1 MFVEEIFR
9 SRLWHRLLFKM
20 SGSIPQFMNKK
31 PVAIHWQILGGAA
44 FLIIPLLVAP
54 RPPDMPFFSL
64 PTMRDFLASC
74 FMLIIFYLNF
84 YILIPFLYFRN
95 RHILYALTVIAGLVV
110 ISLVPSLLTGYVPWD
125 LPKHP
130 EIGLFKD
137 HESEPVP
144 LMRSDASFLVQV
156 AHNIFL
162 YSAVILFSLLLRVQV
177 KLLKTELLKHNAEL
191 GTLKNQINPH
201 FLFNTLNNIYAFA
214 IREKAPNTSSSILK
228 LSGMM
233 RYVVTETSKEFVALD
248 KEISYTN
255 DYIELQKM
263 RLTKTLHLSYN
274 VTGFIGNQTIAPLI
288 LMPFIE
294 NAFKHGVNPD
304 EESYIGIN
312 ISVSEN
318 VLTMNVD
325 NQKVKVAP
333 ELHAK
338 SGVGIANT
346 KARLELLYPKKYCL
360 SINEDSS
367 HYRVQL
373 TIELE

>member
-1 MFVEEIFR
+1 
-9 SRLWHRLLFKM
+9 
-20 SGSIPQFMNKK
+20 MNKK
-31 PVAIHWQILGGAA
+31 PIAIHWQILGCAA
-44 FLIIPLLVAP
+44 FLIMPLLVAP

-74 FMLIIFYLNF
+74 FMLAIFYLNY
-84 YILIPFLYFRN
+84 YIFIPILYFRN
-95 RHILYALTVIAGLVV
+95 RHISYALVVIAGFLLITV
-110 ISLVPSLLTGYVPWD
+110 VPSLLTGYVPWD

-130 EIGLFKD
+130 EVELFKGHD
-137 HESEPVP
+137 GEPIS
-144 LMRSDASFLVQV
+144 LRRNDASFLVQV

-162 YSAVILFSLLLRVQV
+162 YAAVILFSLLLRVQV
-177 KLLKTELLKHNAEL
+177 KLLKTELLKHNAEI
-191 GTLKNQINPH
+191 GALKNQINPH

-214 IREKAPNTSSSILK
+214 IREKASNTSSSILK

-233 RYVVTETSKEFVALD
+233 RYVVTETAKEFVALN

-274 VTGFIGNQTIAPLI
+274 VTGVIGDQKIAPLI

-304 EESYIGIN
+304 EESYIGIT

-318 VLTMNVD
+318 LLTMNVN
-325 NQKVKVAP
+325 NQKVKVVP
-333 ELHAK
+333 DLHTK
-338 SGVGIANT
+338 SGAGIANT
-346 KARLELLYPKKYCL
+346 KARLDLLYPKNHFL
-360 SINEDSS
+360 SINEDAS

-373 TIELE
+373 TIGLL

>member
-1 MFVEEIFR
+1 
-9 SRLWHRLLFKM
+9 
-20 SGSIPQFMNKK
+20 MNKK
-31 PVAIHWQILGGAA
+31 PIALHWQILGCAA

-74 FMLIIFYLNF
+74 FMLLIFYLNF
-84 YILIPFLYFRN
+84 YLFIPLLYFRK
-95 RHILYALTVIAGLVV
+95 RHVIYALVV
-110 ISLVPSLLTGYVPWD
+110 IGGFFLITIVPSLLTGYVPWD
-125 LPKHP
+125 PPQQP
-130 EIGLFKD
+130 EMGMFKGHD
-137 HESEPVP
+137 KPMP
-144 LMRSDASFLVQV
+144 LMRSDTSFLVQV

-162 YSAVILFSLLLRVQV
+162 YIAVVLFSLLLRVQV

-274 VTGFIGNQTIAPLI
+274 VTGFIGGQTIAPLI

-304 EESYIGIN
+304 EESYIGIT

-325 NQKVKVAP
+325 NQKVKVTP
-333 ELHAK
+333 ELHTR
-338 SGVGIANT
+338 SGVGIVNT
-346 KARLELLYPKKYCL
+346 KARLELLYPKKYFL
-360 SINEDSS
+360 SINEDSR

>member
-1 MFVEEIFR
+1 
-9 SRLWHRLLFKM
+9 
-20 SGSIPQFMNKK
+20 MNKK
-31 PVAIHWQILGGAA
+31 PIAVHWQILGCTA
-44 FLIIPLLVAP
+44 FLTVPLLVAP

-74 FMLIIFYLNF
+74 FMLLIFYLNF
-84 YILIPFLYFRN
+84 YVLIPYLYFRN
-95 RHILYALTVIAGLVV
+95 RHVLYTSIVIVGFFVIA
-110 ISLVPSLLTGYVPWD
+110 IVPSLLTGYIPWD
-125 LPKHP
+125 PPKQP
-130 EIGLFKD
+130 EIGLFKG
-137 HESEPVP
+137 HEGEPIP

-162 YSAVILFSLLLRVQV
+162 YVAVILFSLLLRVQV
-177 KLLKTELLKHNAEL
+177 KLLKTELLKHDAEL

-214 IREKAPNTSSSILK
+214 IREKAPTTSSSILK

-233 RYVVTETSKEFVALD
+233 RYVVTETAKEFVSLD

-274 VTGFIGNQTIAPLI
+274 VTGFIGGQKIAPLI

-304 EESYIGIN
+304 EESYIGIT
-312 ISVSEN
+312 ISVSEK

-325 NQKVKVAP
+325 NQKVKVAA
-333 ELHAK
+333 EHHTK

-346 KARLELLYPKKYCL
+346 KARLELLYPKKYFL
-360 SINEDSS
+360 SINEDFR